1 MRGSLIQIPGG
12 GRLLQAGR
20 TQLHS
25 RASCQKPAALLP
37 GGKAQG
43 LVYFLLSLPFPK
55 FSTLG
60 MLFLGHPQ
68 HLPFFHPVRTGQGG
82 RSPPG
87 SGLRPTQE
95 GPSQRWGLIVP
106 PPPSHVGAKSLRG
119 PVPLASFALCPLWGG
134 QARIPLPTSPSHRRV
149 QTPHTHSSR
158 PP

>member
-1 MRGSLIQIPGG
+1 MPGMVPINYKITHFT
-12 GRLLQAGR
+12 LSDIH
-20 TQLHS
+20 HS
-25 RASCQKPAALLP
+25 RILYPN
-37 GGKAQG
+37 
-43 LVYFLLSLPFPK
+43 
-55 FSTLG
+55 
-60 MLFLGHPQ
+60 
-68 HLPFFHPVRTGQGG
+68 PFFHPVRTGQGG